1 MPVCTPGWVGGL
13 AWYQGGKG
21 VPSGHTLGVGGPI
34 GWVPSG
40 KGVPSGNMKGVW
52 GSPLGDK
59 NHLVPT
65 FINNHLVPFLPFR
78 CPSERHF
85 LSVKIWGWG
94 GPLWVTNTTWY
105 PLLSTKI
112 GGGGVLF
119 GWDKY
124 AQGVPSGHD
133 FGVVGCLGAFWK
145 KGRLLAYVP
154 PLGTL
159 TPRGN

>member
-13 AWYQGGKG
+13 AWYQSGKG

-105 PLLSTKI
+105 PLLPTKI
-112 GGGGVLF
+112 GGGGSYLGGINMHRGYQVVMTL
-119 GWDKY
+119 GWW
-124 AQGVPSGHD
+124 GVSGLIGKKVD
-133 FGVVGCLGAFWK
+133 F
-145 KGRLLAYVP
+145 
-154 PLGTL
+154 
-159 TPRGN
+159 